1 MNHWINESESM
12 NQWCQCESIH
22 ESVSQ
27 WFNDSIESVN
37 QKNQWIDQSTN
48 QRISDAMKH
57 WRDESM
63 NPESMTQWSSE
74 SANPWINEI
83 INASMNRWI
92 NGSMNQ
98 WMSEAMNRRINEWTG
113 GKMNE
118 WADSEWGTSLLSYFW
133 TERPLRSTISSLSYF
148 FSEHSLVWD
157 TSSLS
162 CNPSLFFA
170 QRSHG
175 DFTTQIRGR
184 SGRLSFLHF
193 FFCKIELSLALF
205 RPHLSKVLQSLQFL
219 NTFKRKWSSRYSPVR
234 FLSTTFPDR
243 GPQRPKHRPYFCDPQ
258 PRCPKKRT
266 VPAPR
271 VFALVNSHAS
281 ELLTSQLLDDGWLTW
296 WCAWHDD
303 AVDMMAE
310 MLTMTTVRTRKFF
323 N

>member
-1 MNHWINESESM
+1 
-12 NQWCQCESIH
+12 
-22 ESVSQ
+22 
-27 WFNDSIESVN
+27 
-37 QKNQWIDQSTN
+37 
-48 QRISDAMKH
+48 MKH

-98 WMSEAMNRRINEWTG
+98 WMSEAMNRRINEWTNERVERW
-113 GKMNE
+113 MNGRIVSE
-118 WADSEWGTSLLSYFW
+118 VLLCWATSELSDLFAQPSLLSA
-133 TERPLRSTISSLSYF
+133 
-148 FSEHSLVWD
+148 

-162 CNPSLFFA
+162 SLLSGTLLRFPATRVFSSHNVRTGTSPHRSGADRDASVFYISFFA
-170 QRSHG
+170 KS
-175 DFTTQIRGR
+175 
-184 SGRLSFLHF
+184 S
-193 FFCKIELSLALF
+193 SLALF

-243 GPQRPKHRPYFCDPQ
+243 GPQPPKHRPYFCDPQ

-281 ELLTSQLLDDGWLTW
+281 ELLNLPATWWWVVDMMMCLTW
-296 WCAWHDD
+296 WCGWHDGGNAD
-303 AVDMMAE
+303 HDNRPYSEV
-310 MLTMTTVRTRKFF
+310 L
-323 N
+323 